1 MPGIGKIKALDQA
14 ADAAEV
20 LTVTSETQSSSGDS
34 VAWEQKDVALEFGPE
49 NFVKKQ
55 RNCHWQLGLAAF

>member
-34 VAWEQKDVALEFGPE
+34 VAWEHKDIILEFWTRKLCK
-49 NFVKKQ
+49 NV
-55 RNCHWQLGLAAF
+55 